1 MFEVLICL
9 LIINVKLFFLQYTN
23 YVHKVLCNLIHRHLN
38 IEQYFSKH
46 IYQEPDAR
54 LRIRNRICA
63 LFELYMT
70 NRFQILSIQ
79 LVCLALGFANVFGC
93 IAFICKRDDLSL
105 RFRLLLSYETCCYA
119 TLCRCRSHSTV
130 AGHGLVRFVW
140 DPRGGPSLV
149 HSSRMWSAVC
159 SGAPHRHAAEELR
172 PQRYM
177 LAAKRPTPVRRRL
190 RVTHS
195 LQGRSSPGGMV
206 LPVGW

>member
-9 LIINVKLFFLQYTN
+9 LIINVKRFFLQYTN

-54 LRIRNRICA
+54 LWIRNRICA

-93 IAFICKRDDLSL
+93 IALICKRDDLSL
-105 RFRLLLSYETCCYA
+105 INELSQA
-119 TLCRCRSHSTV
+119 IVSRSHST
-130 AGHGLVRFVW
+130 
-140 DPRGGPSLV
+140 SE
-149 HSSRMWSAVC
+149 S
-159 SGAPHRHAAEELR
+159 PHERTKAR
-172 PQRYM
+172 QQNT
-177 LAAKRPTPVRRRL
+177 KD
-190 RVTHS
+190 
-195 LQGRSSPGGMV
+195 RSSLLQKNAM
-206 LPVGW
+206 